1 MKFILTVWVCSFLNN
16 VCAPPV
22 TNNIYYNSWSECV
35 DAALNY
41 SIDFL
46 KEQDVKEKNNMQLA
60 TKFMCK
66 KVESV

>member
-1 MKFILTVWVCSFLNN
+1 MKFVLTIWICSFLNN
-16 VCAPPV
+16 VCTSPV
-22 TNNIYYNSWSECV
+22 THNIYYNSWSECV

-41 SIDFL
+41 SIDFI
-46 KEQDVKEKNNMQLA
+46 KEQDVKEIDNMQLA